1 MASASPPEKQEIMRY
16 CCYFNLFL
24 IFQLLS
30 ARAARAISSSSMST
44 LTEWRSA
51 RATYYAAQNPPDS
64 VGGACGYGNLEKAG
78 YGSAT
83 AGLSEE
89 LFDRGRV
96 CGACFEIRC
105 AEDVKWCIRG
115 GSVIVTATNFCPPNY
130 GLPADAGG
138 HCNPPNRHFVIHI
151 EAFQKIATWK
161 ASNIPVQYRRYLTTL
176 FSIANMRPQNFKN
189 THWVWGYFLQ
199 FYIWPPDRNFVLHNG
214 PFSVPTTQHL
224 GVG

>member
-1 MASASPPEKQEIMRY
+1 MASASPPEKQETMRY

-24 IFQLLS
+24 IIQLLS

-115 GSVIVTATNFCPPNY
+115 RSVIVTATNFCPPNY

-138 HCNPPNRHFVIHI
+138 HCNPPNRHFVIHV

-176 FSIANMRPQNFKN
+176 FAIANMRPPK
-189 THWVWGYFLQ
+189 LQ
-199 FYIWPPDRNFVLHNG
+199 KPPLGLGVFYAVLHMA
-214 PFSVPTTQHL
+214 PKQKFCFT
-224 GVG
+224 